1 VPQVLSLNTVIHDLE
16 KMLAPL
22 IGEHI
27 RMTIQSASDLG
38 AVRVDASQIEQVI
51 VNLAINARD
60 AMPNGGRL
68 FLETQNVEFSSKQQ
82 DGDVEI
88 PSGRYVLLKV
98 SDSGIGMDESTKSL
112 IFEPF
117 FTTKERGKGTG
128 LGLSMVYGIIKQS
141 DGFISVNSQP
151 GSGAS
156 FSIYLPRV
164 DDEPS
169 PPGTSSTNTSST
181 STQAPRGDETVLL
194 VEDDAGLREL
204 ARNVLS
210 ACGYSVL
217 VVDHGNE
224 AEQLCQERR
233 GSIQLLVTDILMPDV
248 NGVELARRLTQH
260 CPEMRVLFM
269 SGYSEDSI
277 VPRGVIEPGTH
288 FLAKPFTPSALA
300 AKVRDILDKP

>member
-1 VPQVLSLNTVIHDLE
+1 
-16 KMLAPL
+16 
-22 IGEHI
+22 
-27 RMTIQSASDLG
+27 MTIETATDLG
-38 AVRVDASQIEQVI
+38 AVRVDESQIEQVI

-68 FLETQNVEFSSKQQ
+68 CLQTQNVEFSSKQQ

-88 PSGRYVLLKV
+88 PGGRYVVLKV
-98 SDSGIGMDESTKSL
+98 SDTGTGMDATTKSR

-117 FTTKERGKGTG
+117 FTTKEQGKGTG
-128 LGLSMVYGIIKQS
+128 LGLSTVYGIVKQS
-141 DGFISVNSQP
+141 DGFVSVSSQP
-151 GSGAS
+151 GSGTS

-164 DDEPS
+164 DEVFSSAPGKS
-169 PPGTSSTNTSST
+169 PIRAQT
-181 STQAPRGDETVLL
+181 PRGDETVLL
-194 VEDDAGLREL
+194 VEDDVGLREL
-204 ARNVLS
+204 ARNALS

-217 VVDHGNE
+217 AVNHGQE

-233 GSIQLLVTDILMPDV
+233 GAIQLLVTDIRMPGV
-248 NGVELARRLTQH
+248 NGVELARRITQH

-300 AKVRDILDKP
+300 AKVRDILDNPRAV